1 MRRRVRGE
9 LGVGLMKKEIID
21 KLMNSVTSCDVEGA
35 VKTAEEALKAGVD
48 PVEAIEDGLAKGIR
62 VVGDRFGAGEA
73 FLTELMIAA
82 QAMKQALAVLEPA
95 ISKRAKAAKKG
106 LAKVMIGTVEGDI
119 HDIGKT
125 IVATMLAVEGF
136 EVVDLGVDIP
146 VETFVKKT
154 KEEKPDVVGMSA
166 LMTTTMMKM
175 ADVIKALEK
184 EGLRRK
190 VKVVVGGAPTSKEW
204 AEEIGADGHGGDA
217 MEAVKVTR
225 ELVKTS

>member
-1 MRRRVRGE
+1 
-9 LGVGLMKKEIID
+9 MKKEIVNR
-21 KLMNSVTSCDVEGA
+21 LMNSIMNCDVESA
-35 VKTAEEALKAGVD
+35 TKTAEEALKAGVD
-48 PVEAIEDGLAKGIR
+48 PVEAIENGLSKGIR
-62 VVGDRFGAGEA
+62 TVGNRFGAGEA

-82 QAMKQALAVLEPA
+82 QAMKQAMAVLEPA
-95 ISKRAKAAKKG
+95 ISKRAKTKRKA

-125 IVATMLAVEGF
+125 IVTTLLTVEGF
-136 EVVDLGVDIP
+136 DVIDLGVDIP

-154 KEEKPDVVGMSA
+154 KEEKPDVIGMSA
-166 LMTTTMMKM
+166 LMTTTMLKM

-217 MEAVKVTR
+217 MEAVKLTK
-225 ELVKTS
+225 ELVKVS

>member
-1 MRRRVRGE
+1 
-9 LGVGLMKKEIID
+9 MKKEIVN
-21 KLMNSVTSCDVEGA
+21 KLMNSVVSCDVEGA

-48 PVEAIEDGLAKGIR
+48 PVEAIENGLAKGIR

-82 QAMKQALAVLEPA
+82 QAMKQAVAVLEPA
-95 ISKRAKAAKKG
+95 ISKCAKTKKKG

-125 IVATMLAVEGF
+125 IVTTMLAVEGF
-136 EVVDLGVDIP
+136 DVIDLGVDVP

-154 KEEKPDVVGMSA
+154 KEEKPDIIGMSA
-166 LMTTTMMKM
+166 LMTTTMLKM

-190 VKVVVGGAPTSKEW
+190 VKLVVGGAPTSKEW

-217 MEAVKVTR
+217 MEAVKITKK
-225 ELVKTS
+225 LVGAA

>member
-1 MRRRVRGE
+1 
-9 LGVGLMKKEIID
+9 MKKEIVN
-21 KLMNSVTSCDVEGA
+21 KLMNSVMNCDVEGA

-48 PVEAIEDGLAKGIR
+48 PVEAIENGLAKGIK

-82 QAMKQALAVLEPA
+82 QAMKQAMAVLEPA
-95 ISKRAKAAKKG
+95 MSKRAKTAKKA

-125 IVATMLAVEGF
+125 IVTTMLTVEGF
-136 EVVDLGVDIP
+136 DVIDLGVDIP
-146 VETFVKKT
+146 VETFIKKT
-154 KEEKPDVVGMSA
+154 KQEKPDIIGMSA
-166 LMTTTMMKM
+166 LMTTTMLKM
-175 ADVIKALEK
+175 ADVIKALKK

-190 VKVVVGGAPTSKEW
+190 IKVIVGGAPTSKEW

-217 MEAVKVTR
+217 MEAVKITK
-225 ELVKTS
+225 ELVKAS